1 MMRDF
6 LMFLALAACG
16 VVSII
21 QFLVCEQEISRQKVT
36 IRRLRAELKKRGGK
50 R

>member
-6 LMFLALAACG
+6 LMSLALAACG

-21 QFLVCEQEISRQKVT
+21 QLIVRDREISRQKAT